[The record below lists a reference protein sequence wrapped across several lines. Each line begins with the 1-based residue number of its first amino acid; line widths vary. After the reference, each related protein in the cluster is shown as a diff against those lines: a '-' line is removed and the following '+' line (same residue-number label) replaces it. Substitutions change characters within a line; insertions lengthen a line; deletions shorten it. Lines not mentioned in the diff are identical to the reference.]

1 MSNVEGTA
9 GGSVTVL
16 LQGQDFK
23 VNDNVRR
30 SHFVFCMARNLIH
43 ERWSFSLKS
52 SSTADLSKKAPQ
64 DALTYTELRTS
75 KRDDPQLVSS
85 LKPVT

>member
-1 MSNVEGTA
+1 MSNVEGTE

-16 LQGQDFK
+16 LQGKYFK
-23 VNDNVRR
+23 VSDNVRW

-43 ERWSFSLKS
+43 EHWSFSLKS
-52 SSTADLSKKAPQ
+52 SSIEDLSKKAPQ

-75 KRDDPQLVSS
+75 TTDDLQLVSS